1 MMKTFIALALILL
14 MPLSATAEA
23 LEGKVSR
30 SAVREDAQQSDA
42 NDRAQGSLQ
51 SEGAS
56 SGSQQSQFDFQS
68 QRLSGQAEHGELP
81 IGVLGCRI
89 LCSLF
94 GARSALILK
103 IYPGSDLV
111 RVGVKPG
118 DKIIGINGH
127 RFVRKSFTSECRG
140 SPGTAI
146 DLTIERQGQELEVE
160 VIRKDARIFAA
171 YERYFQK
178 WADRTKY
185 W

>member
-1 MMKTFIALALILL
+1 MKTLIALALILL
-14 MPLSATAEA
+14 IPLSATGQA
-23 LEGKVSR
+23 LEGKVSK
-30 SAVREDAQQSDA
+30 SSVRENAQQSNA
-42 NDRAQGSLQ
+42 NDQTQGSLQ
-51 SEGAS
+51 SDGAN
-56 SGSQQSQFDFQS
+56 SGSQQSQFDLQT

-94 GARSALILK
+94 GAHSALILK
-103 IYPGSDLV
+103 IYPGSDLT

-127 RFVRKSFTSECRG
+127 RFVRKNFTAECRG

-146 DLTIERQGQELEVE
+146 DLTIERQGRELEVE

-171 YERYFQK
+171 YERYFRK